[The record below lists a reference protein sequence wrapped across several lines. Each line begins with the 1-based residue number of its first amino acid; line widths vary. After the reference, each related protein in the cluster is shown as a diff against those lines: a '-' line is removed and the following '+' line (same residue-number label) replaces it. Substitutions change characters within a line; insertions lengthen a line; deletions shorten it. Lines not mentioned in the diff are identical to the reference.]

1 MGILRKNGSI
11 EVLDRVQE
19 MKKLQNGEFI
29 APSKLESIY
38 VNAPL
43 IDRIYIDVNSSYNF
57 LVAIVY
63 LN

>member
-1 MGILRKNGSI
+1 
-11 EVLDRVQE
+11 

-43 IDRIYIDVNSSYNF
+43 VDRIYIDVNSNYNF
-57 LVAIVY
+57 LVAIVH
-63 LN
+63 LNQEKLIQYA

>member
-1 MGILRKNGSI
+1 VGILRKNGSI

-43 IDRIYIDVNSSYNF
+43 VERIYIDVNSGYNF
-57 LVAIVY
+57 LVAIVH